1 MHVDETRSGL
11 IRAARELERLGR
23 QSSAIALLQ
32 SAAQDGNDTA
42 LLRALQKTAE
52 RGQNQQAAQTALQQ
66 LEQILGPHSRE
77 LNRIR
82 GSRHVF
88 VESGWNTGKPRIAGI
103 MDEFTAASFAPEC
116 VYLPLEPE
124 RCITQLAHFRPAF
137 VFVESAWHGSGGAW
151 NRMVS
156 TPAPQLIGM
165 LEWCRQN
172 GIPSIFWN
180 KEDPV
185 HFHTFLDAA
194 RLCDFAFTTDMDCIP
209 SYKDALGHAQVCFLP
224 FAAQPQMHNPIAK
237 LPRKDAFNFAGS
249 YYLRY
254 PERQRDL
261 AAMIETARALR
272 PVEIYDRHHG
282 QDHPH
287 YKFPDKYQPMILGAL
302 PFSEIGKAYKGYRY
316 GININTIKQ
325 SQTMFARRVYELM
338 ASNTVV
344 ASNFSRGMR
353 MLFGDLTICS
363 DQPARL
369 SGAFEA
375 LTAED
380 TRYRKFRL
388 LGLRKVLQEHSY
400 AARLGYILSKVT
412 GQPFEPSL
420 PAAALIASAATPE
433 EARRLTAAFQAQAH
447 PRKHLFLLAPDA
459 AAVGSGGNVS
469 VFSHAESLLEAF
481 HKRRSEFAFAG
492 CLHSADFYGE
502 HYLTDLLLAPRYS
515 DADGVS
521 KGCHFNA
528 TGRVFALQRED
539 LRYRHTCSMRLAAGL
554 LRSRHLTGSLLADC
568 LRDPASATAKDLRIL
583 AIDEFNYCRNGAA
596 DPAAQA
602 LARDMELPCQG
613 APLARFYD
621 IAEALPAAKPRP
633 RPQPLPALAAAE
645 IFSDAILPEGRPLAK
660 RLQDG
665 RLVVTSQDDGAGPAD
680 VWMARKYP
688 RAALNLEN
696 NSWFRFGLEHS
707 LPQGQLVCEYYDS
720 RGGKISHSMF
730 GKGGRH
736 ALPLPLPDHC
746 TQVRFGLRLC
756 GSGTLALSDIV
767 FGDQAVFP
775 PLTAG
780 RSGVLVLT
788 KQYPSSE
795 DLYKY
800 GFLHSRVRSYR
811 QQGLNADVF
820 RLNPGIAKSYEEF
833 ENIDVATGDAALLD
847 ATLRSGRHTHVLVHL
862 LDRTMWEV
870 LKKHLHRIQVTIW
883 IHGAEIQHWQRRA
896 FEFTRMS
903 AAQVAQKKQRA
914 GAYLKLWQE
923 VFSSPEANLHL
934 VFVSRTLLEEA
945 TTDVGRPPPE
955 GRHSVIHNFIDGEI
969 FRYCPKAPEDR
980 FRLLSIRPY
989 AGRKYANDLTA
1000 AAITALSQRPG
1011 FEAFDITIAG
1021 DGPDF
1026 DEETKALQRFPN
1038 VTLRQGFLTHAEIAD
1053 LHRRHGVFVTPTRWD
1068 SQGVSRDEAMASGL
1082 VPVST
1087 RTSAVP
1093 EFMDESCGILTPPE
1107 DALALAEAIERL
1119 SRDPDLFLRLSQA
1132 AAKRVR
1138 AQSGFQ
1144 QTIARETVL
1153 IGA

>member
-11 IRAARELERLGR
+11 IQAARELERLGR
-23 QSSAIALLQ
+23 QNSAIALLQ
-32 SAAQDGNDTA
+32 SAARDGNDTA
-42 LLRALQKTAE
+42 LLCALQKTAE
-52 RGQNQQAAQTALQQ
+52 RGQNRQAAQTALQQ
-66 LEQILGPHSRE
+66 LEQTLGPHSPD
-77 LNRIR
+77 LVRIR
-82 GSRHVF
+82 NSRHVF
-88 VESGWNTGKPRIAGI
+88 VESGWNTGTPRIAGI

-194 RLCDFAFTTDMDCIP
+194 RLCDFVFTTDMDCIP
-209 SYKDALGHAQVCFLP
+209 SYKDALGHAQVYFLP
-224 FAAQPQMHNPIAK
+224 FAAQPQVHNPIAT

-353 MLFGDLTICS
+353 MLFGDLAICS

-412 GQPFEPSL
+412 GQPFAPSL
-420 PAAALIASAATPE
+420 PAAALIASAATAE

-447 PRKHLFLLAPDA
+447 PRKHLFLLAAEAGAP
-459 AAVGSGGNVS
+459 GSGGDVS
-469 VFSHAESLLEAF
+469 VFSHAESLLAAF
-481 HKRRSEFAFAG
+481 DKRRREFAFAG
-492 CLHSADFYGE
+492 CLDPADFYGE

-515 DADGVS
+515 DADGIS
-521 KGCHFNA
+521 KGCHFQA
-528 TGRVFALQRED
+528 TGHGAALQRED
-539 LRYRHTCSMRLAAGL
+539 LRYRHSCSMRLAAGL
-554 LRSRHLTGSLLADC
+554 VRTRHLTGSLLADC
-568 LRDPASATAKDLRIL
+568 LRDPASAAAKDLRTL
-583 AIDEFNYCRNGAA
+583 AIDEFNYCRNGAE

-613 APLARFYD
+613 APLARFYG
-621 IAEALPAAKPRP
+621 IAEDLPAAKPRP
-633 RPQPLPALAAAE
+633 RPQALPALAAAE
-645 IFSDAILPEGRPLAK
+645 IFSGAILPEGRPLAK
-660 RLQDG
+660 RLEDG
-665 RLVVTSQDDGAGPAD
+665 QLVITSRDEGGGPAD
-680 VWMARKYP
+680 VWMTRKYP
-688 RAALNLEN
+688 RDALNLES
-696 NSWFRFGLEHS
+696 NSWFSFGLTHS
-707 LPQGQLVCEYYDS
+707 LQQGQLICEYYDS
-720 RGGKISHSMF
+720 GGRKISHSMF
-730 GKGGRH
+730 AKGGRH
-736 ALPLPLPDHC
+736 ALALPEHC
-746 TQVRFGLRLC
+746 TQIRFGLRLR
-756 GSGTLALSDIV
+756 GPGKLALSDLV

-775 PLTAG
+775 PVMAG
-780 RSGVLVLT
+780 RSGTLVLT
-788 KQYPSSE
+788 KQYPSCD

-800 GFLHSRVRSYR
+800 GFLHSRIRGYR
-811 QQGLNADVF
+811 RQGLDADVF
-820 RLNPGIAKSYEEF
+820 RLNPGSAQPYDEF

-847 ATLRSGRHTHVLVHL
+847 ATLRSGRCKHVLVHL
-862 LDRTMWEV
+862 LDPAMWEV
-870 LKKHLHRIQVTIW
+870 LKKHLHRIRVTIW

-896 FEFTRMS
+896 FEFPRMS
-903 AAQVAQKKQRA
+903 AAQIEQKKQRT

-945 TTDVGRPPPE
+945 AADVGRRPPD
-955 GRHSVIHNFIDGEI
+955 GRYSVIHNFIDGEI

-1026 DEETKALQRFPN
+1026 EEETKALRGLPN
-1038 VTLRQGFLTHAEIAD
+1038 VTLRQGFLTHPEIAD
-1053 LHRRHGVFVTPTRWD
+1053 LHRRHGVFITPTRWD

-1093 EFMDESCGILTPPE
+1093 EFVDESCGILTPPE
-1107 DALALAEAIERL
+1107 NALALADAIERL
-1119 SRDPDLFLRLSQA
+1119 SLDPDMFLRLSKA
-1132 AAKRVR
+1132 AAGRAR

-1144 QTIARETVL
+1144 QTIARETAL
-1153 IGA
+1153 IRAL